1 MPKGEKGMNIV
12 EPIRDRKKLELMK
25 AVLKEKSLRDWC
37 LFVLGINS
45 GLRVGDIVRL
55 KVSDVYDGRNVKD
68 RIELR
73 EQKTGKLKNFPLSES
88 VKKALREYLASAE
101 LEQDDILFPSRK
113 GGGSLSRSQVWLI
126 LHRAAKKAGIRERIG
141 THSMRKTFGYQAYKN
156 GTDFYIIQDM
166 LNLSSP
172 AVTRRY
178 IGLSRDDTDR
188 VYKTLNL

>member
-1 MPKGEKGMNIV
+1 MNLV

-25 AVLKEKSLRDWC
+25 AVLKERSLRDWC

-55 KVSDVYDGRNVKD
+55 KVSDVYDGKKLKD

-73 EQKTGKLKNFPLSES
+73 EQKTGKRKSFPLSET
-88 VKKALREYLASAE
+88 VKKALKEYLASAK
-101 LEQDDILFPSRK
+101 LGQDSFLFPSRK

-126 LHRAAKKAGIRERIG
+126 LHKAAEKAGIQEHIG
-141 THSMRKTFGYQAYKN
+141 THSMRKTFGYQAYKS
-156 GTDFYIIQDM
+156 GTDIYIIQEM
-166 LNLSSP
+166 LNHSHP

-178 IGLSRDDTDR
+178 IGLSQDDLDR
-188 VYKTLNL
+188 VYRMLDL